1 MKKTAAALLLVTLAL
16 VLPLALVWSAWR
28 SYDTQL
34 NQRRVYLRSRLAAVA
49 ALLETLPAAAA
60 VESLYDEEPGLLE
73 LQIYRQPVPGDG
85 LDSLWQGRELFRLE
99 DTTSRAQPALRGY
112 LPFHSDG
119 ALRLA
124 RIDIAFSSAEL
135 LVQPARR
142 SLAVSAL
149 AGVAILLLS
158 LLSAWAFE
166 RSRRAE
172 LRQAE
177 LEHLAQIGQLSAVLA
192 HEIRN
197 PLGTIKGFA
206 QLLGEQV
213 PPALS
218 AFVDPIL
225 TQTARLEQLVRD
237 LLLYGRPPQ
246 PAPSSVPISEIV
258 ARLRD
263 HAAHLDAP
271 GVDIRFRAPTGGSI
285 YVDAG
290 ILDQALLNLLRNA
303 VEAVGDQPGAVVS
316 VGISP
321 TPEGIHI
328 TVEDNGPGF
337 TPEAQAALFQPFFTT
352 KAFGTGLGLS
362 TTRNLIRSLGGSLSI
377 RAKSGAGAL
386 VEVQLPRQTP

>member
-1 MKKTAAALLLVTLAL
+1 MKKTAATLLLAILAI
-16 VLPLALVWSAWR
+16 VLPVALVWSSYR
-28 SYDTQL
+28 SYDAQL
-34 NQRRVYLRSRLAAVA
+34 TQRRVYLRSRIAAVA
-49 ALLETLPAAAA
+49 ALLETLPDSSALD
-60 VESLYDEEPGLLE
+60 SLYDEEPGLLD
-73 LQIYRQPVPGDG
+73 LRIYAQPAAGDG
-85 LDSLWQGRELFRLE
+85 LDSLWQGHELFRLE
-99 DTTSRAQPALRGY
+99 DATVRSQPALRGY
-112 LPFHSDG
+112 LPFHSAG

-124 RIDIAFSSAEL
+124 RIDIAHSTADF

-142 SLAVSAL
+142 SLAVSSL
-149 AGVAILLLS
+149 AGFAILLLS
-158 LLSAWAFE
+158 VLAAWAFD

-177 LEHLAQIGQLSAVLA
+177 LEHLAQIGRLSAVLA

-225 TQTARLEQLVRD
+225 TQTARLEQLVKD

-246 PAPSSVPISEIV
+246 PAPADVPVEEIL
-258 ARLRD
+258 AHLRN

-271 GVDIRFRAPTGGSI
+271 GLEFGFESSISGSI
-285 YVDAG
+285 HTDRD

-303 VEAVGDQPGAVVS
+303 AEAVREQPSPAVTVS
-316 VGISP
+316 ISS
-321 TPEGIHI
+321 TTQCVRIA
-328 TVEDNGPGF
+328 VSDNGPGF
-337 TPEAQAALFQPFFTT
+337 TPEARAALFQPFFTT

-362 TTRNLIRSLGGSLSI
+362 TTRNLIRSLGGSLEVSSQPG
-377 RAKSGAGAL
+377 SGAS
-386 VEVQLPRQTP
+386 VEILLPRQTP